1 MNSESQEYRAV
12 LQWYPKLVDC
22 IKQAPTDLA
31 VQLRPSGILAGTDWE
46 FLINPERNK
55 DLKAI
60 RIVDVVLIH
69 IKDKPQGYS
78 MFISALK
85 AAGSWTETIVSE
97 LERTHT
103 SLLADSGKLRL

>member
-12 LQWYPKLVDC
+12 LQCYPKLVDC
-22 IKQAPTDLA
+22 IKQALTDLA
-31 VQLRPSGILAGTDWE
+31 VQLRPYGILAGTDWE
-46 FLINPERNK
+46 FLINPERNN

-60 RIVDVVLIH
+60 RIVDVVLKH
-69 IKDKPQGYS
+69 IKEKPQGFS
-78 MFISALK
+78 KFILALK